1 MSVPKSHVLSVAHGV
16 LAQADVKL
24 NSPSPNQNQNVNV
37 NLVYPDTNPY
47 AVHYGPINKT
57 SAPDDQEMKDENTKD
72 ENVQTRS
79 VETAEATLT
88 NLQKI
93 NSDKDQLIIAL
104 TQLLDIYEMN
114 PLIVNKYVI
123 ADDLVLCNLIK
134 SLTNADSVNIY
145 KNDYEPNCFGKKYQF
160 SVISK
165 IIVVI
170 SNEVYNLKYNFP
182 DVVEFLDNHHI
193 SIKFC
198 N

>member
-24 NSPSPNQNQNVNV
+24 NSPSPNQNQNVSV
-37 NLVYPDTNPY
+37 NLVYPDNPY
-47 AVHYGPINKT
+47 VKYGPTNQQSQTTT
-57 SAPDDQEMKDENTKD
+57 SSNDESPD
-72 ENVQTRS
+72 ENVKTRS

-104 TQLLDIYEMN
+104 TQLLDIYETN

-134 SLTNADSVNIY
+134 ALTAADSVTIY
-145 KNDYEPNCFGKKYQF
+145 KNDYEPNCFGKKYEF

-170 SNEVYNLKYNFP
+170 NNEVYNLKYNFP
-182 DVVEFLDNHHI
+182 DVVEFLENHHI